1 MMKMKLEEQRKS
13 AATTVQDLTES
24 NRVKI
29 RRKSKIVLTEFL
41 LRQQFS
47 QFGKILFM
55 IVSKNGKSAVLEYE
69 QAQSLRALQADCPTN
84 FEAEILSING
94 SNSPNGQIPPSVDP
108 PSKVNSSNSNVEQ
121 SHEDYEDFVF
131 RQLLQAESS
140 KRKVDE

>member
-1 MMKMKLEEQRKS
+1 MKMKLEEQRKN
-13 AATTVQDLTES
+13 TVTAVKDLTES

-29 RRKSKIVLTEFL
+29 RRKTKIVLTESL
-41 LRQQFS
+41 LRQHFS

-94 SNSPNGQIPPSVDP
+94 SNSPNEQIPPSEDP
-108 PSKVNSSNSNVEQ
+108 PSQCNSNVEQ